1 MDIKLSRC
9 ELYHSKVP
17 TSGRMIRK
25 LSRKVR
31 GVGDEDQELTSARGV
46 QDLTPTKS
54 VQPEKVFVKRS
65 SSSRLQD
72 PGIQREP

>member
-1 MDIKLSRC
+1 
-9 ELYHSKVP
+9 
-17 TSGRMIRK
+17 MIRK

-72 PGIQREP
+72 PGIHGENHKTVENVRRL